1 MGGPMAVRMSMTEQ
15 EAAYEE
21 FIDDL
26 YRQWEAE
33 YSQEIKNR
41 GVEEYLGDLLKSYYL
56 SNTQIAQIPLRRI
69 REAESLL
76 GTNASASLALGY
88 SAIEIGFK
96 NLILRPMVTGFI
108 HETSVASLIAEIVV
122 SRSNTGHF
130 SKLLEVI
137 LPYVR
142 VADRG
147 MLTVAE
153 RQDTLW
159 AHMER
164 IKERRNVV
172 LHRGEEATQE
182 EANAA
187 LMIAKLIIEKI
198 FPRLLEN
205 MGLKLE
211 GEIIS
216 ARSEKR

>member
-1 MGGPMAVRMSMTEQ
+1 MAVRMSMTEQ

-41 GVEEYLGDLLKSYYL
+41 GVEEYLGDLLKSYYF

-108 HETSVASLIAEIVV
+108 HETSVASLIAEIVSEPLQHRTFFQAV
-122 SRSNTGHF
+122 GGHTPVCSRGRSRH
-130 SKLLEVI
+130 
-137 LPYVR
+137 
-142 VADRG
+142 ADRCG
-147 MLTVAE
+147 APRYSLGPYGANQGTA
-153 RQDTLW
+153 
-159 AHMER
+159 
-164 IKERRNVV
+164 K
-172 LHRGEEATQE
+172 RGPASW
-182 EANAA
+182 
-187 LMIAKLIIEKI
+187 
-198 FPRLLEN
+198 R
-205 MGLKLE
+205 G
-211 GEIIS
+211 GYS
-216 ARSEKR
+216 GRSECCAHDCEADN